1 MVDHQDKQ
9 ACARCGEATSPQALK
24 LYRPM
29 KLKVCKT
36 CFLILERRER
46 AAREECFQ
54 AVKEL

>member
-9 ACARCGEATSPQALK
+9 ACGRCGDETSPQALK

-46 AAREECFQ
+46 EAREKCFQ
-54 AVKEL
+54 EIRAL

>member
-9 ACARCGEATSPQALK
+9 ECERCRQDTCARNLK
-24 LYRPM
+24 TYRPM

-36 CFLILERRER
+36 CFLVLERREKT
-46 AAREECFQ
+46 AREECFR

>member
-9 ACARCGEATSPQALK
+9 ACGRCGQDTDPAALK

-36 CFLILERRER
+36 CFLILERREKY
-46 AAREECFQ
+46 AREECFR
-54 AVKEL
+54 AVREL